1 MKSGSKLPGI
11 LLIVVAFVMGV
22 VEQFWLA
29 IIFALA
35 GLAALA
41 GIGAP
46 KAKQENAAQPQQK
59 AQPRQQAQSRRQTVS
74 PTAAPASG
82 APAADCYAYQGT
94 PHQYFNELLRNCFP
108 GFTVRQN
115 VDLRSLTG
123 AFGSSQSWSCAC
135 GSSNTGKF
143 CVNCGA
149 PRPAVSQEWVCSCGC
164 KCSGKFCDQCGAP
177 RPAVTSGSSGSVTFA
192 LYEGSTP
199 KCAIILC
206 PSNDWDSDPV
216 ESAMAACASA
226 GIPCLRFME
235 NFRNQSGY
243 VVNRIRKAMR

>member
-22 VEQFWLA
+22 VEQFVLA
-29 IIFALA
+29 VIFALA

-46 KAKQENAAQPQQK
+46 KAKQENTAQPQQK
-59 AQPRQQAQSRRQTVS
+59 AQPRRQTVS
-74 PTAAPASG
+74 STAAPAPG
-82 APAADCYAYQGT
+82 APAVDCYAYRGT
-94 PHQYFNELLRNCFP
+94 PNGYFDELLRSSFP
-108 GFTVRQN
+108 GYT
-115 VDLRSLTG
+115 LRRDVALSSLTG
-123 AFGSSQSWSCAC
+123 ASGSSQSWTCAC

-149 PRPAVSQEWVCSCGC
+149 PRPAASQEWICSCGC

-177 RPAVTSGSSGSVTFA
+177 RPAVSSGSSGSVTFA

-199 KCAIILC
+199 KCAIVLC

-243 VVNRIRKAMR
+243 VVDRIRKAMR